1 MADDE
6 VNRLLRIRG
15 RVQGVGYRAFVYDQA
30 TRLGLRGWAR
40 NRRDGSVEVLVSGDR
55 VVIDELIASL
65 RRGPPGARV
74 TELLETAS
82 TPDAL
87 FASNGGFD
95 ILPTL

>member
-1 MADDE
+1 MSDDE

-15 RVQGVGYRAFVYDQA
+15 SVQGVGYRAFVHDQA

-55 VVIDELIASL
+55 AVVDELIAWL

-74 TELLETAS
+74 AELLETAP

-87 FASNGGFD
+87 FASSEEFD